1 MFNAMR
7 RVLQSARPGNLAP
20 GERVLSMLAGL
31 GLTLAA
37 LNRGGLIR
45 RAALGAAGLT
55 LMSRGGTGYCG
66 MKAAVSGRSSLRG
79 GLREQWERTRAQ
91 LGAGAGAIDSMQDLY
106 VQELQELAS
115 SAAQLHQLLG
125 ELPLSATHAELR
137 AKLEAYAQESGTRL
151 QELEHVLT
159 QSSAD
164 PRQHPD
170 QAMQAMIDETRKM
183 TRIASASVRDVAL
196 VDSLQRLLH
205 YQIAT
210 LGSVAAYAD
219 VLGRTEEAAR
229 FAAQSHRDREFDGE
243 LSELAKRLL
252 NPRAAAGQSSRSTSE
267 ARAH

>member
-1 MFNAMR
+1 MFHAMR
-7 RVLQSARPGNLAP
+7 RVIQSARPGNLAP
-20 GERVLSMLAGL
+20 GERVLSMLAGV

-37 LNRGGLIR
+37 LNRGGVLR
-45 RAALGAAGLT
+45 RAALATAGLA

-106 VQELQELAS
+106 MQELQELAS
-115 SAAQLHQLLG
+115 SGTQLHQLLG
-125 ELPLSATHAELR
+125 ELPLSASHAQLR
-137 AKLEAYAQESGTRL
+137 EKLEAYAQETGTRL
-151 QELEHVLT
+151 QDLEHVLL
-159 QSSAD
+159 QNSAD

-170 QAMQAMIDETRKM
+170 QAMQSLIDETRKM
-183 TRIASASVRDVAL
+183 TRIASASIRDVAL

-219 VLGRTEEAAR
+219 VLGRSEEAAR
-229 FAAQSHRDREFDGE
+229 FAAQSHRDKELDAE

-252 NPRAAAGQSSRSTSE
+252 NPQAARGQAPHSTE